1 LKSEHEN
8 SDLKCWRSDLE
19 SQNQRVDDNETID
32 FSANKWKLILSFLM
46 IIQLCK
52 NLFLAVNYVLFMN
65 NYFINARLFK
75 VLRMRDIEILYTI
88 KVDNDF
94 LIVLMIIRTAA
105 NKQKNWEKMNLM
117 IIKSN
122 RFRFDDCKRVVCEL
136 TSSILDS

>member
-1 LKSEHEN
+1 MKSEHEN